1 VQRANVVIG
10 LVPNGFY
17 SYNPLQQLAYFAV
30 VFIMAPLSML
40 TGIAMSPA
48 VANRFPWYPKLF
60 GGRQSAR
67 SIHFLLLVGY
77 LVFLVIHVGLV
88 ILTGFV
94 RNMNHNVPGRDNESP
109 VGMIL
114 GLVGIGAVIASWV
127 AG

>member
-1 VQRANVVIG
+1 
-10 LVPNGFY
+10 
-17 SYNPLQQLAYFAV
+17 
-30 VFIMAPLSML
+30 ML

-48 VANRFPWYPKLF
+48 TVNRFPWYPKLF

-94 RNMNHNVPGRDNESP
+94 RNMNHIVLGRDNESP

-114 GLVGIGAVIASWV
+114 GLAGIGAVFIFW
-127 AG
+127 